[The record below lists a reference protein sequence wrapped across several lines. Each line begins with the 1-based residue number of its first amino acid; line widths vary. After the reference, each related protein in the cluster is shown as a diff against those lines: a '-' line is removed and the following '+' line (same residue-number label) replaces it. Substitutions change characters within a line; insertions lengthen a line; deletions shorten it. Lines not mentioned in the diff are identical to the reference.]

1 MEKFTK
7 DFVKSDFLKSQNLSF
22 FKSHLRVFG
31 TMIPRKIFFPKIFCV
46 KNIFKKINIVSHMKM
61 YNIFLSTMVIE
72 AQNWKVY
79 SNIFEFAI

>member
-1 MEKFTK
+1 
-7 DFVKSDFLKSQNLSF
+7 
-22 FKSHLRVFG
+22 
-31 TMIPRKIFFPKIFCV
+31 
-46 KNIFKKINIVSHMKM
+46 MKM